1 MSIHAS
7 LRHPGQ
13 MLERMVAVGDH
24 DETVLRQSRLWMRST
39 AWVLVGTTVFAVG
52 WLAFAKTEEIVS
64 VTGKLEPIDSVRDIQ
79 MPVGGIA
86 ASLLVKEGDQVKA
99 GQVVMRLDTESNRQ
113 KKRSIEQNIASTQR
127 QLNLKNLELSKFL
140 EMNEDQARVLTSNL
154 SLQKDIL
161 KRYQS
166 LSREGASAELQYLQQ
181 IDRVQQI
188 EGQLTQVQLDR
199 FRQQAILD
207 QVTQQL
213 KGQLASLSSE
223 LGEINVSLAYQEL
236 RSPVSGV
243 VFDLKPKAAG
253 YVAQGTESVMKVVPL
268 GKLEAGVEVPS
279 SQIGFVHK
287 GMPVELSID
296 SFPAN
301 DFGVL
306 EGTVR
311 QIGSDALAP
320 DGTVQREEYRFPA
333 RIKLSS
339 QRLKLKNGS
348 YLPLQVGMS
357 LRANI
362 KLRKT
367 TYLQLLLGSFRDKAD
382 ALRRR

>member
-1 MSIHAS
+1 MSN
-7 LRHPGQ
+7 RNPGQ
-13 MLERMVAVGDH
+13 LLERMVSAGQH
-24 DETVLRQSRLWMRST
+24 DETVLRQSRLWMRAT
-39 AWVLVGTTVFAVG
+39 AWVLMGTTAFAVG
-52 WLAFAKTEEIVS
+52 WLALAKTEEIVS
-64 VTGKLEPIDSVRDIQ
+64 VTGKLEPIGSVRDIQ

-99 GQVVMRLDTESNRQ
+99 GQVVMRLDTQSNRQ
-113 KKRSIEQNIASTQR
+113 KKRSIEQNIAATQR
-127 QLNLKNLELSKFL
+127 QLNLKDLELRKFL
-140 EMNEDQARVLTSNL
+140 EMNQDQALVLDKNL

-166 LSREGASAELQYLQQ
+166 LAREGASAELQYLQQ
-181 IDRVQQI
+181 FDRVQQT
-188 EGQLTQVQLDR
+188 EGQLTQTQLDR

-207 QVTQQL
+207 QATQQL
-213 KGQLASLSSE
+213 QGQLASLRSE
-223 LGEINVSLAYQEL
+223 LADVEVSLAYQEL
-236 RSPVSGV
+236 RAPVSGV

-268 GKLEAGVEVPS
+268 NKLEAGVEIPS
-279 SQIGFVHK
+279 SQIGFVHV
-287 GMPVELSID
+287 GMPVDLSID

-320 DGTVQREEYRFPA
+320 DRTAQREDYRFPA
-333 RIKLSS
+333 RITLLS
-339 QRLKLKNGS
+339 QRLKLKTGS

-362 KLRKT
+362 KLRKA
-367 TYLQLLLGSFRDKAD
+367 TYLQLLLGSFRDKAEG
-382 ALRRR
+382 LRRR